1 MNGNNKNYTKGT
13 KKTKKSLTDN
23 NSKSDTVSNGNSKV
37 KKKSQQL
44 PAKKASE
51 SKSKKQVQKPNIFQ
65 ISAQFLRDAR
75 TELRKVKWPTKKE
88 LIAST
93 IMVIVLVLFVALY
106 LGLVDIGLTNII
118 KRIVG

>member
-1 MNGNNKNYTKGT
+1 METRRSR
-13 KKTKKSLTDN
+13 KK
-23 NSKSDTVSNGNSKV
+23 VSNCRQKRY
-37 KKKSQQL
+37 
-44 PAKKASE
+44 PKANQ
-51 SKSKKQVQKPNIFQ
+51 KKQVQKPNIFQ